1 MKLIVG
7 LGNPGKEYENTRH
20 NVGFMVLDNYLKT
33 DDWKEKFKGLYHE
46 DRINGEK
53 VIFVKPLTYMNL
65 SGDCVVQFVNYFD
78 IDINDI
84 LVIQDDLDEEVGCF
98 KLKKHS
104 GSGGHNG
111 IKSIIS
117 SLNSEDFLR
126 LKIGISSSN
135 DIPVIDYVLGK
146 FSKEDLN
153 KIVANMD
160 TFNEII
166 DSFIINGAD
175 KTMNKYN
182 TK

>member
-7 LGNPGKEYENTRH
+7 LGNIGKEYEKTRH
-20 NVGFMVLDNYLKT
+20 NIGFMVIDNYLKT
-33 DDWKEKFKGLYHE
+33 SDFQEKFNSLYLKKV
-46 DRINGEK
+46 INGEQ
-53 VIFVKPLTYMNL
+53 VYFVKPKTFMNN
-65 SGDCVVQFVNYFD
+65 SGIAVQQFVNYFD

-84 LVIQDDLDEEVGCF
+84 LIIQDDLDEEVGSY

-117 SLNSEDFLR
+117 ALNSEDFLR

-146 FSKEDLN
+146 FSKADMN
-153 KIVANMD
+153 KINENMD
-160 TFNEII
+160 TFNKII
-166 DSFIINGAD
+166 DSFINDGAD
-175 KTMNKYN
+175 KTMNIYN

>member
-7 LGNPGKEYENTRH
+7 LGNIGKEYDKTRH
-20 NVGFMVLDNYLKT
+20 NIGFMVVDNYLKT
-33 DDWKEKFKGLYHE
+33 GDYQEKFNSMYCKKL
-46 DRINGEK
+46 INNET
-53 VIFVKPLTYMNL
+53 VYFVKPKTYMNN
-65 SGDCVVQFVNYFD
+65 SGIAVQQFVNYFD

>member
-7 LGNPGKEYENTRH
+7 LGNIGKEYEKTRH
-20 NVGFMVLDNYLKT
+20 NIGFMVIDNYLKT
-33 DDWKEKFKGLYHE
+33 NDFQEKFNSFYYKKI
-46 DRINGEK
+46 INGEQ
-53 VIFVKPLTYMNL
+53 VYFVKPKTFMNN
-65 SGDCVVQFVNYFD
+65 SGMAVQQFVNYFD

-84 LVIQDDLDEEVGCF
+84 LIIQDDLDEDVGSY

-117 SLNSEDFLR
+117 ALNSEDFLR
-126 LKIGISSSN
+126 LKVGISSTD

-146 FSKEDLN
+146 FSKTDMN
-153 KIVANMD
+153 KINDNME
-160 TFNEII
+160 TFNKII
-166 DSFIINGAD
+166 DSFIIDGAD
-175 KTMNKYN
+175 KTMNIYN

>member
-7 LGNPGKEYENTRH
+7 LGNVGKEYEKTRH
-20 NVGFMVLDNYLKT
+20 NIGFMVVDNYLNT
-33 DDWKEKFKGLYHE
+33 NDYQEKFNSYYCK
-46 DRINGEK
+46 K
-53 VIFVKPLTYMNL
+53 VVNNEQVYFVKPKTFMNN
-65 SGDCVVQFVNYFD
+65 SGIAVQQFVNYFD

-84 LVIQDDLDEEVGCF
+84 LIIQDDLDEEVGNY

-117 SLNSEDFLR
+117 ALNSEDFLR

-135 DIPVIDYVLGK
+135 DIPVIDYVLSK
-146 FSKEDLN
+146 FSKEQMN
-153 KIVANMD
+153 KINENMD
-160 TFNEII
+160 TFNKII
-166 DSFIINGAD
+166 DSFISSGAD
-175 KTMNKYN
+175 KTMNIFN